1 MQSVQNADVEPK
13 SKVLVRCDLDVP
25 INEGGI
31 EDTYRLDCLLPT
43 LKLIIERGAT
53 PVIAGHMGRP
63 ADENS
68 SELSTKKLLPYFNQ
82 NLGEGKFELLENL
95 RFDLREIS
103 KDENKRDEYAQ
114 ELIEKTE
121 AKIYVNESFATCHRD
136 HASMTSLPKFLPA
149 YAGLRLQ
156 KEIETLSKILQNP
169 TQPLVTILGGIKLE
183 SKKPLIN
190 KFVETADQVLIGGRL
205 GIEWHEKVPSNLH
218 LPGDY
223 AQNQK
228 DIGPATAYD
237 YAAIIKTA
245 GTVVW
250 AGPMGAFEQAEFSAG
265 TKKIA
270 RAVAD
275 ATTQNQA
282 FTLIGGGDTI
292 SAINKLGDVRSYS
305 FVSTGGGAMLEFL
318 AQGTLPGIE
327 ALNGADPH

>member
-25 INEGGI
+25 INEGEI

-43 LKLIIERGAT
+43 LKLIIEKGAT
-53 PVIAGHMGRP
+53 PVIVGHMGRP

-68 SELSTKKLLPYFNQ
+68 SELSTKQLLPYFNQ

-95 RFDLREIS
+95 RFDSRETS
-103 KDENKRDEYAQ
+103 TDENGRDGYAKG
-114 ELIEKTE
+114 LIEKSG
-121 AKIYVNESFATCHRD
+121 AKIYVNESFADCHRD
-136 HASMTSLPKFLPA
+136 HASMTSLPKFLPT

-169 TQPLVTILGGIKLE
+169 TQPLVAILGGIKLE

-190 KFVETADQVLIGGRL
+190 KFVEIADQVLVGGRL
-205 GIEWHEKVPSNLH
+205 GIEWNEKVPPNLH

-228 DIGPATAYD
+228 DIGPATAQD
-237 YAAIIKTA
+237 YAAIITTA

-250 AGPMGAFEQAEFSAG
+250 AGPMGAFEQTEFSAG
-265 TKKIA
+265 TKEITQ
-270 RAVAD
+270 AVAN

-282 FTLIGGGDTI
+282 FTLVGGGDTI
-292 SAINKLGDVRSYS
+292 SAINQLGDIKDYS
-305 FVSTGGGAMLEFL
+305 FVSTGGGAMLKFL

-327 ALNGADPH
+327 ALNGPNPH